1 MGEPVN
7 LAETIKTFRD
17 LLSRL
22 DFRAF
27 PYVYIKVSTPL
38 FAALSELDDFQAVD
52 DLLLHNG
59 ILIAPLD
66 DASAA
71 YWSVGDFRN
80 VQKEATQ

>member
-1 MGEPVN
+1 MGEPVSI
-7 LAETIKTFRD
+7 ATTVKTFRD

-22 DFRAF
+22 DFRAL
-27 PYVYIKVSTPL
+27 PNVYIKASTPL

-52 DLLLHNG
+52 NLLVHKG

-66 DASAA
+66 DVSAA

-80 VQKEATQ
+80 VQKEGVG